1 MPQEIKI
8 SVIVPTKDEAE
19 NIAECLESLA
29 DFSEVFVVDSQSS
42 DRTTEIAKSYGA
54 NVIQFHYNGEWPKKK
69 NWAISN
75 LPLRN
80 EWILII
86 DADERMTPE
95 LRDEMSEAIEVSD
108 ISGYYIRWKFI
119 FLGKWMRH
127 SWNHG
132 WMVRLFR
139 RSSGKYEDLG
149 MRSEGGWDNEV
160 HEHLIVNGR
169 VGRLKSYLLHDSEK
183 TLESWIAKQNDF
195 STWNAEKRRQQR
207 DETLISALRFIGSTD
222 PLKRRR
228 LLKAVFIR
236 LPAKPMLLF
245 FYLYVIRLGLLDGVA
260 GLYFCAL
267 RASHELN
274 ICAKMHEARIINR

>member
-1 MPQEIKI
+1 MPQRIKI

-19 NIAECLESLA
+19 NIAECLESLTE
-29 DFSEVFVVDSQSS
+29 FNEVFVVDSQSS
-42 DRTTEIAKSYGA
+42 DRTTEIAKTYGA
-54 NVIQFHYNGEWPKKK
+54 NVIQFNYDGEWPKKK

-95 LRDEMSEAIEVSD
+95 LRDEMAEAIEVSD

-119 FLGKWMRH
+119 FLGKWMKH

-139 RSSGKYEDLG
+139 RNSGKYEDLG
-149 MRSEGGWDNEV
+149 MRFEGGWDNEV

-169 VGRLKSYLLHDSEK
+169 VGQLKSYLLHDSKK
-183 TLESWIAKQNDF
+183 TLEAWIAKQNEF
-195 STWNAEKRRQQR
+195 STWNAEKRRRQR

-222 PLKRRR
+222 LLQRRR
-228 LLKAVFIR
+228 ILKAIFIR
-236 LPAKPMLLF
+236 LPAKPILLF